1 MVTAKH
7 QLSYHDY
14 VQGIH
19 QLTPEELVN
28 LLEYISVTLKQ
39 RIGKKPAKH
48 SIMELE
54 GLGAELWEGIDA
66 QEYVRQER
74 ASWDESN
81 TSSACRSGSIRL
93 R

>member
-1 MVTAKH
+1 MLAAKH

-19 QLTPEELVN
+19 HLSPEELVN

-39 RIGKKPAKH
+39 RIGKQPAKH

-74 ASWDESN
+74 ASWD
-81 TSSACRSGSIRL
+81 
-93 R
+93 